1 MFISMC
7 FDIYIYIYLFIYV
20 EYDEAKK
27 YWRQYLISII
37 KYEEIVLIKA
47 SYIRGKKQIK
57 LGKIVRKKKTWRTL
71 IEQI

>member
-1 MFISMC
+1 M
-7 FDIYIYIYLFIYV
+7 
-20 EYDEAKK
+20 
-27 YWRQYLISII
+27 ISII